1 MEKAIDKRIEK
12 GIDKSIEKSIEKNT
26 CSLVSQD
33 GLCANQTTIKDNK
46 KVIFRSR
53 KNYFPRL
60 RRNCVMWLRSLK
72 QF

>member
-12 GIDKSIEKSIEKNT
+12 GIDKSIEKNT

>member
-12 GIDKSIEKSIEKNT
+12 GIDKSIEKNT

-60 RRNCVMWLRSLK
+60 RSNCVMWLRSLK